1 MFTNLIPWRWLGAF
15 TLVLL
20 LAWGLYSNG
29 YTRGHAQAA
38 RDGELALSEL
48 KNRHEQELLAQSEED
63 NEALMAWQLRYQEQV
78 FSAAEAEKRYLAT
91 VSDLRRTHQQLQRK
105 IDDVTH
111 RWQDERGQSHAI
123 ECVFTAGFVQQYN
136 AAFGLSPLTADTGN
150 AASAARRAGSAS
162 RAVAAVDPRLRDSGV
177 AQRDLLAHATETGAA
192 YRRLAAQVNA
202 LLDYIAGRKR

>member
-15 TLVLL
+15 ALVLL
-20 LAWGLYSNG
+20 LAWGLYDNG

-48 KNRHEQELLAQSEED
+48 KNRHEQALLAQAEED
-63 NEALMAWQLRYQEQV
+63 NQALTVWQQRYQQQV
-78 FSAAEAEKRYLAT
+78 VSAAEAEKRYLAT

-136 AAFGLSPLTADTGN
+136 AAFGLFPRTANAGN
-150 AASAARRAGSAS
+150 AAAAVRGVGGAS
-162 RAVAAVDPRLRDSGV
+162 GAAAAVDPRLRDSGV
-177 AQRDLLAHATETGAA
+177 AQRDLLAHATEIGAA
-192 YRRLAAQVNA
+192 YQRLAAQVNG
-202 LLDYIAGRKR
+202 LLDYIVGLEK

>member
-15 TLVLL
+15 ALVLL
-20 LAWGLYSNG
+20 VAFGLYYNG

-48 KNRHEQELLAQSEED
+48 KNRHEQALLAQAEED
-63 NEALMAWQLRYQEQV
+63 NEALAAWQQRYQEQV
-78 FSAAEAEKRYLAT
+78 VSAAEAEKRYLAT

-136 AAFGLSPLTADTGN
+136 AAYGLSSLTADAGN
-150 AASAARRAGSAS
+150 PAAAARRAGSAS
-162 RAVAAVDPRLRDSGV
+162 GAVAAVDPRLRDSGV

-202 LLDYIAGRKR
+202 LLDYIAGLER

>member
-15 TLVLL
+15 ILVLL
-20 LAWGLYSNG
+20 LAWGLYDNG
-29 YTRGHAQAA
+29 YKRGQAQAA

-48 KNRHEQELLAQSEED
+48 QNRHEQALLAQAEED
-63 NEALMAWQLRYQEQV
+63 NEALTAWQQRYQQQV
-78 FSAAEAEKRYLAT
+78 VSAAEAEKRYLAT

-136 AAFGLSPLTADTGN
+136 AAFGLSSLTANAGN
-150 AASAARRAGSAS
+150 AAAVVRGAGGAS
-162 RAVAAVDPRLRDSGV
+162 GAVAAVDPRLRDSGV
-177 AQRDLLAHATETGAA
+177 AQRDLLAHATEIGAA
-192 YRRLAAQVNA
+192 YQRLSAQVNG
-202 LLDYIAGRKR
+202 LLDYIAGLEK